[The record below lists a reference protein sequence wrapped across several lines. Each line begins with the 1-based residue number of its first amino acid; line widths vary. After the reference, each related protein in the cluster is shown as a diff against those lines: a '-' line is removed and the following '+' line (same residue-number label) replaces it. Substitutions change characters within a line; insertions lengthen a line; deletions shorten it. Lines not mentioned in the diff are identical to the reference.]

1 MPSSENSNKNQKK
14 TVSALPFVAASFY
27 LLLSFK
33 QIAFASEVQFNFSI
47 PIQPLR
53 QSLIEIGDITGA
65 SLVYP
70 STLIEFK
77 MGNQVNDKLPLDT
90 ALNELLRDSNI
101 RFSRGKSGIYTL
113 YRQSKPYGF
122 LSRLFS
128 RTDNSSSSNNLGH
141 VNEGTIE
148 EIVTVG
154 SRSIRHHAQDFTV
167 PVDVFSSENLDQSHH
182 LELGKIISS
191 LAPSFNFPISTQS
204 DGTDAF
210 RPSTL
215 RGLAPDQ
222 LLVLI
227 NGKRRHQ
234 GALLHTSNTVGRGT
248 TGTDFNAIPTA
259 AIKNIEILRDGAAAL
274 YGSDAIAG
282 VINIELKD
290 DHDSTE
296 ISFERGQTSSGDG
309 DSEQLSVGHGTALWN
324 NGFLHASLSYS
335 RRLPT
340 NRANLN
346 ADCIYANSC
355 TEISTDTF
363 QSFNARELN
372 AKRDNY
378 RIGDSEFRQLSSAIN
393 FSMPINE
400 NTDIYGNMLWSQQD
414 HITAGFFRSAN
425 SILSN
430 PIHRY
435 NGDLINQ
442 GEAYRIDGF
451 LPLIN
456 TLSEDRSF
464 NLGMSADRPN
474 SWSWDAS
481 LGFGENSFEYQIKDS
496 LNASLVS
503 LEGKSPSTAFA
514 GELYHSLLTS
524 DVNFRRTMRWGSI
537 AVGALWRQDFY
548 ELKEGEKLSYHDYDT
563 VNDNSLGQFDA
574 SRGIQVFPGY
584 TPDNS
589 THQRRNSQAIY
600 LNAEWDMTSKLKTA
614 GAVRLEH
621 FSDVGNNLTFKVSGS
636 YRISPSLKIRAGVN
650 TGFRAPSLQQQFY
663 SDISNQFIVLDD
675 QLQQVR
681 VATID
686 QQKSDSL
693 GLNIKPL
700 IEETSINTSLGL
712 VFSASENWSAS
723 IDLYDIRIQDR
734 IVISN
739 IIPQGMNDT
748 LDLYL
753 RDIGA
758 DTAHVF
764 FNGIDTRTQGVDIY
778 SEYHKNF
785 GDTAMTLS
793 FSANYNK
800 TRILNFHSLG
810 AEAELQ
816 THDNSYF
823 SSQNKSIIEEWQP
836 NWRGLAS
843 ARLNRQQWRLN
854 LEAEGFGSY
863 AVEES
868 NGDRQRYSGKVLVNL
883 NLGYQFQSGLSVSF
897 GANNVFDETPEKNRI
912 GQTGNGKIVDGN
924 SSTVIESPGVFQ
936 YSRRTT
942 PFGFNGAYYFLNI
955 SKRWD

>member
-1 MPSSENSNKNQKK
+1 MPVLESSNRARKKN
-14 TVSALPFVAASFY
+14 TAILSLILVSLY
-27 LLLSFK
+27 LHYCFA
-33 QIAFASEVQFNFSI
+33 QTAFAAEAQFNFTI

-70 STLIEFK
+70 SALIEFK
-77 MGNQVNDKLPLDT
+77 MGHQVNGQLSLDA
-90 ALNELLRDSNI
+90 ALDQLLKDSSIHFN
-101 RFSRGKSGIYTL
+101 RGKSGIYTF
-113 YRQSKPYGF
+113 YRSPQSDNF
-122 LSRLFS
+122 LNRFFS
-128 RTDNSSSSNNLGH
+128 QFNRTDNSNRLTH
-141 VNEGTIE
+141 DHEDTIE

-154 SRSIRHHAQDFTV
+154 SRSKRHHARDLTVAVDVLSSEDFT
-167 PVDVFSSENLDQSHH
+167 QSHH
-182 LELGKIISS
+182 LELGKRISS

-234 GALLHTSNTVGRGT
+234 SALLHTSNTVGRGT

-290 DHDSTE
+290 DRDSTE
-296 ISFERGQTSSGDG
+296 ITFERGQTSAGDG
-309 DSEQLSVGHGTALWN
+309 DSEQFSLAHSATVREKGFIHG
-324 NGFLHASLSYS
+324 SLSYS
-335 RRLPT
+335 RRHPT

-346 ADCIYANSC
+346 ADCIFANSC
-355 TEISTDTF
+355 TEISNDTF
-363 QSFNARELN
+363 QSLDLRELN
-372 AKRDNY
+372 ANRDNY
-378 RIGDSEFRQLSSAIN
+378 RIGDSEFKQLSAAMNISIPL
-393 FSMPINE
+393 SDHV
-400 NTDIYGNMLWSQQD
+400 DIYGNLLWSQQD

-425 SILSN
+425 DTLSN
-430 PIHRY
+430 PIQRY
-435 NGDLINQ
+435 NGDFINQ
-442 GEAYRIDGF
+442 GEAYRPHGF

-464 NLGMSADRPN
+464 SIGIAGNRPN
-474 SWSWDAS
+474 TWNWDVNVS
-481 LGFGENSFEYQIKDS
+481 FGENDFEYHIKES

-503 LEGKSPSTAFA
+503 FEGQSPSSAFA
-514 GELYHSLLTS
+514 GNLYHSLFTVDL
-524 DVNFRRTMRWGSI
+524 NLRRIMPWGSI
-537 AVGALWRQDFY
+537 ATGALWRQDSY
-548 ELKEGEKLSYHDYDT
+548 HLQEGEELSYYDYDT
-563 VNDNSLGQFDA
+563 VNGGSLGQFDA

-584 TPDNS
+584 TPDNA
-589 THQRRNSQAIY
+589 TRKDRTSQAIY
-600 LNAEWDMTSKLKTA
+600 FNSEWDITSKIQLA
-614 GAVRLEH
+614 SAVRFEH
-621 FSDVGNNLTFKVSGS
+621 FTDIGNHWSFKASASYQLT
-636 YRISPSLKIRAGVN
+636 PSLKIRAGAN

-663 SDISNQFIVLDD
+663 SDLSNQFIVLND

-693 GLNIKPL
+693 GLQIKPL
-700 IEETSINTSLGL
+700 KEETSINTSLGL
-712 VFSASENWSAS
+712 VFSPTDNWSAS
-723 IDLYDIRIQDR
+723 IDLYNINIQDR

-739 IIPQGMNDT
+739 IMTQGMNDT

-753 RDIGA
+753 HDIGA
-758 DTAHVF
+758 DAAHVF
-764 FNGIDTRTQGVDIY
+764 FNGIDTRTQGIDISSQY
-778 SEYHKNF
+778 YKTI
-785 GDTAMTLS
+785 GDTEMTLS
-793 FSANYNK
+793 LSANYNK
-800 TRILNFHSLG
+800 TRILDYHSLG
-810 AEAELQ
+810 VDAEFK

-843 ARLNRQQWRLN
+843 ATFSRRQWQLK

-868 NGDRQRYSGKVLVNL
+868 NGDRQRYSGKTLVNL
-883 NLGYQFQSGLSVSF
+883 NLSYQFQHGLTLAL
-897 GANNVFDETPEKNRI
+897 GANNIFDETPERNNI
-912 GQTGNGKIVDGN
+912 GQKGKGKIIDGN

-955 SKRWD
+955 SKHWD